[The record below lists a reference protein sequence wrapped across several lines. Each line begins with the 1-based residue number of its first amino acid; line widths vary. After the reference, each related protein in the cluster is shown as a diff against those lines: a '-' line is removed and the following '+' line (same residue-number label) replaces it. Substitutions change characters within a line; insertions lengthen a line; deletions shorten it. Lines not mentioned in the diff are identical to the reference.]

1 MAAVAMSSVE
11 HGRARV
17 YRALYPRFGE
27 TDPLS
32 FLLTPSLAHVT
43 RFVCATPSS
52 REDAVCEAM
61 QQTFLERT
69 GAGRRPLT
77 LHFGAQ
83 PGRRVRFELRCPMPW
98 GLYRVAT
105 RRYDVVLLGAK
116 DPDASTLALVR
127 PGATV
132 VGLLADGFGEFKPRR
147 RGLSALL
154 EQPAIAPWIGQ
165 YVAVTPSGSVVEYD
179 SWAGLRA
186 GAMEMSKK

>member
-11 HGRARV
+11 HGSARV

-69 GAGRRPLT
+69 DTGRRPLT
-77 LHFGAQ
+77 LRFGAR
-83 PGRRVRFELRCPMPW
+83 PGRRVRFELGCPLPR

-105 RRYDVVLLGAK
+105 RRYDVVLLGAQ

-132 VGLLADGFGEFKPRR
+132 VGLLADGFGEFEPRR

-154 EQPAIAPWIGQ
+154 EQPAVAPWIGQ

-186 GAMEMSKK
+186 GARAMSKK